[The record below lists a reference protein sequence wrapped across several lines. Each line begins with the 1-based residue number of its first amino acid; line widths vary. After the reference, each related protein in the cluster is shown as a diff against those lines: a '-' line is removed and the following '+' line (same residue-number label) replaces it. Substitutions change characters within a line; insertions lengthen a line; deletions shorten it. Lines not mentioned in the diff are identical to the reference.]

1 MMKSPLI
8 LSHKNQQSGFT
19 LLEVLITLLILAIG
33 LLGLAGLQ
41 AIGLNQNLSAY
52 HRSQATQAAYSIAD
66 RIRANQA
73 ASANYRTALMAPIA
87 AAQKAAC
94 NTGAGCSAADMAEND
109 LFEWNAAL
117 LNSLPNE
124 VPAVDLGDIT
134 LNGTIFTITIN
145 WDDNRDGNVDGNDPN
160 FRLSFQP

>member
-1 MMKSPLI
+1 MMKSPII

-19 LLEVLITLLILAIG
+19 LLEVLVTLLILAIG
-33 LLGLAGLQ
+33 LLGLAGMQ

-52 HRSQATQAAYSIAD
+52 HRSQATQAAYNIAD
-66 RIRANQA
+66 RIRANQV
-73 ASANYRTALMAPIA
+73 ASANYRTAFKAPIA

-94 NTGAGCSAADMAEND
+94 NTGAGCSATDMAEND
-109 LFEWNAAL
+109 LYEWNLAL
-117 LNSLPNE
+117 FSVLPNE
-124 VPAVDLGDIT
+124 VPAVDLGNIT

-160 FRLSFQP
+160 FQLSFQP